1 MRKKAE
7 GVLEMSQSASIK
19 NVEPTSSS
27 PIKNRFWRRKSV
39 RKIVHAVFVYS
50 LLIGI
55 GILILMPLSWM
66 LTAALKAP
74 GEPVYTLPASWI
86 PTESFHWENFWK
98 VLTNPNYPLWRPALN
113 TIMLVVLNVAG
124 VLISNTLVAYA
135 FARLDFPY
143 KEFLFKLVIL
153 SMLMPY
159 VVLFIPS
166 FLLFNSLGWYGTYL
180 PLWVG
185 AFFGNSFFIFIARQY
200 MRSFPKDLDD
210 AARID
215 GCSRFGIYWRI
226 ILPLS
231 KPVMT
236 VMAVFTFM
244 DTWNEFTGPLIY
256 LNDPSKFTL
265 SIALNYFR
273 QSMFSGREPTTN
285 LVMAGALLSVIPMLL
300 LYFFAQDE
308 LIGGIASVGLKG

>member
-1 MRKKAE
+1 
-7 GVLEMSQSASIK
+7 MSQSQNIK
-19 NVEPTSSS
+19 KVEPSASSR
-27 PIKNRFWRRKSV
+27 IKIKFWRRKSV
-39 RKIVHAVFVYS
+39 RKIVHAVFNYS

-66 LTAALKAP
+66 LTAALRAP
-74 GEPVYTLPASWI
+74 GETVYTLPASWF
-86 PTESFHWENFWK
+86 PTESFHWENFWT
-98 VLTNPNYPLWRPALN
+98 VLVNDDYPLWRPALN
-113 TIMLVVLNVAG
+113 TMMLVVLNVTG

-135 FARLDFPY
+135 FARLDFPK

-153 SMLMPY
+153 SMLMPG

-166 FLLFNSLGWYGTYL
+166 FLLFNALGWYGTYL

-185 AFFGNSFFIFIARQY
+185 SFFGNSFYIFITRQY

-215 GCSRFGIYWRI
+215 GASRFGIYWRI

-231 KPVMT
+231 KPVM
-236 VMAVFTFM
+236 VLMAVFTFM
-244 DTWNEFTGPLIY
+244 DTWNEFQGPLIY
-256 LNDPSKFTL
+256 LNEPSKFTL

-273 QSMFSGREPTTN
+273 QSLFSGQEPTTN
-285 LVMAGALLSVIPMLL
+285 LVMAASLLSVIPMLI
-300 LYFFAQDE
+300 LYFFSQDE

>member
-1 MRKKAE
+1 
-7 GVLEMSQSASIK
+7 MSQSQNIK
-19 NVEPTSSS
+19 KVEPSASSR
-27 PIKNRFWRRKSV
+27 IKIKFWRRKSV
-39 RKIVHAVFVYS
+39 RKIVHAVFNYS

-66 LTAALKAP
+66 LTAALRAP
-74 GEPVYTLPASWI
+74 GETVYTLPASWF
-86 PTESFHWENFWK
+86 PTESFHWENFWT
-98 VLTNPNYPLWRPALN
+98 VLVNDDYPLWRPALN
-113 TIMLVVLNVAG
+113 TMMLVVLNVTG

-135 FARLDFPY
+135 FARLDFPK

-153 SMLMPY
+153 SMLMPG

-166 FLLFNSLGWYGTYL
+166 FLLFNALGWYGTYL

-185 AFFGNSFFIFIARQY
+185 SFFGNSYYIFITRQY

-215 GCSRFGIYWRI
+215 GASRFGIYWRI

-231 KPVMT
+231 KPVM
-236 VMAVFTFM
+236 VLMAVFTFM
-244 DTWNEFTGPLIY
+244 DTWNEFQGPLIY

-273 QSMFSGREPTTN
+273 QSLFSGHEPTTN
-285 LVMAGALLSVIPMLL
+285 LVMAASLLSVIPMLI
-300 LYFFAQDE
+300 LYFFSQDE

>member
-1 MRKKAE
+1 
-7 GVLEMSQSASIK
+7 MSQSQNIK
-19 NVEPTSSS
+19 KVEPSVPSR
-27 PIKNRFWRRKSV
+27 IKIKFWRRKSV
-39 RKIVHAVFVYS
+39 RKIVHAVFNYS

-66 LTAALKAP
+66 LTAALRAP
-74 GEPVYTLPASWI
+74 GETVYTLPASWF
-86 PTESFHWENFWK
+86 PTESFHWENFWT
-98 VLTNPNYPLWRPALN
+98 VLVNDDYPLWRPALN
-113 TIMLVVLNVAG
+113 TMMLVVLNVTG

-135 FARLDFPY
+135 FARLDFPK

-153 SMLMPY
+153 SMLMPG

-166 FLLFNSLGWYGTYL
+166 FLLFNALGWYGTYL

-185 AFFGNSFFIFIARQY
+185 SFFGNSYYIFITRQY

-215 GCSRFGIYWRI
+215 GASRFGIYWRI

-231 KPVMT
+231 KPVM
-236 VMAVFTFM
+236 VLMAVFTFM
-244 DTWNEFTGPLIY
+244 DTWNEFQGPLIY

-273 QSMFSGREPTTN
+273 QSLFSGHEPTTN
-285 LVMAGALLSVIPMLL
+285 LVMAASLLSVIPMLI
-300 LYFFAQDE
+300 LYFFSQDE

>member
-1 MRKKAE
+1 
-7 GVLEMSQSASIK
+7 MSQSQTINDNKLSD
-19 NVEPTSSS
+19 SS
-27 PIKNRFWRRKSV
+27 PIKIRFWRRKSV
-39 RKIVHAVFVYS
+39 RKIVHAVFIYS
-50 LLIGI
+50 LLIGL
-55 GILILMPLSWM
+55 GIIILMPLSWM

-74 GEPVYTLPASWI
+74 GEPVYTLPVSWF
-86 PTESFHWENFWK
+86 PTESFHWENFWT
-98 VLTNPNYPLWRPALN
+98 VLVNNDYPLWRPALN
-113 TIMLVVLNVAG
+113 TIMLAALNVTG

-135 FARLDFPY
+135 FARLEFPR

-153 SMLMPY
+153 SMLMPG

-166 FLLFNSLGWYGTYL
+166 FLLFNALGWYGTYL

-185 AFFGNSFFIFIARQY
+185 AFFGNSFYIFITRQY
-200 MRSFPKDLDD
+200 MRSFPKDLDE

-215 GCSRFGIYWRI
+215 GATRFGIYWRI

-236 VMAVFTFM
+236 LMAVFTIL
-244 DTWNEFTGPLIY
+244 DVWNEFQGPLIY
-256 LNDPSKFTL
+256 LNDPAKFTL
-265 SIALNYFR
+265 SVALNYFR

-285 LVMAGALLSVIPMLL
+285 LVMAAALLSVIPMLI
-300 LYFFAQDE
+300 LYFFSQDE